1 MELINIKSNSINM
14 ASATIDLITETPET
28 GEFALILVEDGPWP
42 EDDADW
48 NQCLS
53 RIQSRIYDAV
63 DVAIDG
69 HLAAKYPDS
78 KGRAV
83 RVQIDSPNG
92 LPFALSKLVAKM
104 KAHFETNGEY
114 SNAIRQSPFFRG
126 LRITTGHEMGR
137 FKG

>member
-1 MELINIKSNSINM
+1 M
-14 ASATIDLITETPET
+14 ASATIDLITETSET

-42 EDDADW
+42 EDDTEW
-48 NQCLS
+48 TRCLS

-92 LPFALSKLVAKM
+92 LPSALAKLVAKM
-104 KAHFETNGEY
+104 KAHFETDGEY
-114 SNAIRQSPFFRG
+114 SNAIRQSPFFQG
-126 LRITTGHEMGR
+126 LRITTGHEMGC
-137 FKG
+137 FKD